1 MFLTQLDLLVY
12 VPLAIIQCTL
22 VFSVSTL
29 HLLVYTFLHLALEN
43 SSPTRFIVFGDFQ
56 YVGSVDPVVRSA
68 SHTMIAFAI
77 EFVDRDLRKY

>member
-22 VFSVSTL
+22 VFS
-29 HLLVYTFLHLALEN
+29 FLHLALEN

-56 YVGSVDPVVRSA
+56 YVGSVDPVVCSA